1 MIHFLLVLHTIIFFM
16 QKKKSSVSQNIFARD
31 ERLLFIKSYAV
42 PLLFMNVT
50 SYTYQIQALYIHIRS
65 DISTLDNGWVP
76 SASTLLN
83 LSARIWGSRSEAS
96 SIYSFNCFSPTS
108 SSLDSDINV
117 ILLFIAFFYYI
128 GKGVPSSG
136 NLVNVFPE
144 FLCIFFM
151 YVFSLSYHTKRQPL
165 LTASSF
171 VYPQNAVPC
180 LLTPSFC

>member
-1 MIHFLLVLHTIIFFM
+1 M

-50 SYTYQIQALYIHIRS
+50 SYTYQIQASYIHIQN

-83 LSARIWGSRSEAS
+83 LSARIWAGQLRGQFHLFFQLLLTNQQLSEFR
-96 SIYSFNCFSPTS
+96 YKCNNPLHSFF
-108 SSLDSDINV
+108 
-117 ILLFIAFFYYI
+117 LLHR
-128 GKGVPSSG
+128 KRVPSSG

-151 YVFSLSYHTKRQPL
+151 YVFSLSYHAKRQPL

>member
-83 LSARIWGSRSEAS
+83 
-96 SIYSFNCFSPTS
+96 FSVQNLGQP
-108 SSLDSDINV
+108 LRGQFHLFFQ
-117 ILLFIAFFYYI
+117 LLFTNQQLSGFRYKCNNPLHSFFYYI
-128 GKGVPSSG
+128 AQGYHY
-136 NLVNVFPE
+136 LV
-144 FLCIFFM
+144 LLSIFFLNF
-151 YVFSLSYHTKRQPL
+151 YAL
-165 LTASSF
+165 LIHLIYKKGSH
-171 VYPQNAVPC
+171 Y
-180 LLTPSFC
+180 